1 MFSFEI
7 PWDTMEPELVTTCT
21 LSLTEAME
29 KELPGSFSTNLGSN
43 QTVLVMAVNTDKKD
57 TFRRQ
62 MEEHVEC
69 MKKQMP
75 SEIASHLFVFGSEAV
90 DHLTELSEAY
100 RNSMGLDQY
109 GIEKLE
115 KTIYWQ
121 QPGGRG
127 RKIYP
132 SGALEVRLVS
142 CVFSGDQSALHDE
155 LEQLMKKWVL
165 GTSMSSYL
173 QQMLFSELQLIFLRM
188 LEKIDAEEEE
198 LHPFYEGLEKN
209 QGEPLINQIHI
220 TLNLYREL
228 CSFISDRRQVQDAD
242 GLVTEVIKLIHMN
255 YADSTL
261 SLTQAASLYSV
272 SESYLS
278 TAFKNIQGKKFSCYV
293 EDVRIEKAKELLEN
307 TDLTVKDIAEKTGYT
322 SANSFCRAF
331 RRVTGMNT
339 SEYRKK

>member
-1 MFSFEI
+1 
-7 PWDTMEPELVTTCT
+7 
-21 LSLTEAME
+21 
-29 KELPGSFSTNLGSN
+29 
-43 QTVLVMAVNTDKKD
+43 
-57 TFRRQ
+57 
-62 MEEHVEC
+62 
-69 MKKQMP
+69 
-75 SEIASHLFVFGSEAV
+75 
-90 DHLTELSEAY
+90 
-100 RNSMGLDQY
+100 MGLEQY

-121 QPGGRG
+121 QAGGRG

-198 LHPFYEGLEKN
+198 LRPFYERLEKN

-228 CSFISDRRQVQDAD
+228 CSFISDRRQAQDAD

-278 TAFKNIQGKKFSCYV
+278 TAFKNIQGTKFSCYV

-322 SANSFCRAF
+322 SANSF
-331 RRVTGMNT
+331 
-339 SEYRKK
+339 